1 MPKGKRSKD
10 TNNDG
15 RDGRGVE
22 ETRQGRMRMFDQLPK
37 ALRQFLANDA
47 AYDHAVTPFFQTRL
61 FRTFT
66 PSYLTST
73 EQRNV
78 MAVTAE
84 AYGPD
89 HPQASALTKLALQND
104 SPMQHSINNPKH
116 RNRRK

>member
-22 ETRQGRMRMFDQLPK
+22 ETREGRMRMFDQLPK
-37 ALRQFLANDA
+37 ALRQFLANEA
-47 AYDHAVTPFFQTRL
+47 AYDHAVTPFWQTRL
-61 FRTFT
+61 IRTFT
-66 PSYLTST
+66 RGYLTQT

-78 MAVTAE
+78 MAVSSD

-89 HPQASALTKLALQND
+89 HPQATAPTTLTLQND
-104 SPMQHSINNPKH
+104 HPATHSINNPKQ